1 MLVKV
6 VSVSREDVPNKNGKG
21 TYGKLTVAYRD
32 DKGKLSEKTIL
43 SFTNPA
49 VFKTFERAEAGTEI
63 NVKSEKVGDYW
74 NWTAILT
81 GDEATSQAPVATQSS
96 NGQSTRV
103 TSGNYETK
111 EERALKQRYIV
122 KQSSLSAAVSILTVG
137 AKTPPEVDAV
147 ISLADKFVEYVF
159 NDDSKEIKISS
170 PKFDDFQD
178 DIPM

>member
-6 VSVSREDVPNKNGKG
+6 VSVNREDVPNKNGKG
-21 TYGKLTVAYRD
+21 TYCKLTVAYRD
-32 DKGKLSEKTIL
+32 DKGKLSEKSIL

-49 VFKTFERAEAGTEI
+49 VFKAFERAEAGAEI

-81 GDEATSQAPVATQSS
+81 GDEAVSQPTATPTA
-96 NGQSTRV
+96 NNATRV
-103 TSGNYETK
+103 TGSNYETK

-147 ISLADKFVEYVF
+147 IALADKFVDYVF
-159 NDDSKEIKISS
+159 EEKKVDLSIGIQDINDDT
-170 PKFDDFQD
+170 PY
-178 DIPM
+178 

>member
-6 VSVSREDVPNKNGKG
+6 VSVNREDVPNKNGKG

-32 DKGKLSEKTIL
+32 DKGKLSEKSIL

-49 VFKTFERAEAGTEI
+49 VFKAFERAEAGAEI

-81 GDEATSQAPVATQSS
+81 GEETSSPQQAPAN
-96 NGQSTRV
+96 NGATRV
-103 TSGNYETK
+103 TGSNYETK

-147 ISLADKFVEYVF
+147 IALADKFVDYVF
-159 NDDSKEIKISS
+159 EEKKVDLSIGIQDIN
-170 PKFDDFQD
+170 D
-178 DIPM
+178 DIPY

>member
-6 VSVSREDVPNKNGKG
+6 VSVNREDVPNKNGKG

-32 DKGKLSEKTIL
+32 DKGKLSEKSIL

-49 VFKTFERAEAGTEI
+49 VFKAFEKADLGDEI

-81 GDEATSQAPVATQSS
+81 GDDVSQASS
-96 NGQSTRV
+96 APTSGNNPTRV
-103 TSGNYETK
+103 TGSNYETK

-137 AKTPPEVDAV
+137 AKTPPEVDSV
-147 ISLADKFVEYVF
+147 IALADKFVDYVF
-159 NDDSKEIKISS
+159 EEKKLDLSIGIQDIN
-170 PKFDDFQD
+170 D
-178 DIPM
+178 DIPY

>member
-81 GDEATSQAPVATQSS
+81 DGEVSQSS
-96 NGQSTRV
+96 APTSNTTASATRV
-103 TSGNYETK
+103 TGSNYETK

-147 ISLADKFVEYVF
+147 IALADKFVDYVF
-159 NDDSKEIKISS
+159 SDDTKQLTLNTGIEDIT
-170 PKFDDFQD
+170 DDV
-178 DIPM
+178 PY

>member
-32 DKGKLSEKTIL
+32 EKGKLSEKTIL

-49 VFKTFERAEAGTEI
+49 VFKAFERAEAGAEI

-81 GDEATSQAPVATQSS
+81 GEEAPQGAGTVPTSPSA
-96 NGQSTRV
+96 TRV
-103 TSGNYETK
+103 TGSNYETK

-147 ISLADKFVEYVF
+147 IALADKFVDYVF
-159 NDDSKEIKISS
+159 NDDTKQLTLNTGIEDIT
-170 PKFDDFQD
+170 DDV
-178 DIPM
+178 PY

>member
-32 DKGKLSEKTIL
+32 EKGKLSEKTIL

-49 VFKTFERAEAGTEI
+49 VFKAFERAEAGAEI

-74 NWTAILT
+74 NWTAILAD
-81 GDEATSQAPVATQSS
+81 GEVSQSS
-96 NGQSTRV
+96 APTSNTTASATRV
-103 TSGNYETK
+103 TGSNYETK

-147 ISLADKFVEYVF
+147 IALADKFVEYVF
-159 NDDSKEIKISS
+159 NDDTKQLTLNTGIEDIT
-170 PKFDDFQD
+170 DDV
-178 DIPM
+178 PY

>member
-49 VFKTFERAEAGTEI
+49 VFKTFERAEAGAEI

-74 NWTAILT
+74 NWTAILAD
-81 GDEATSQAPVATQSS
+81 GDVSQSS
-96 NGQSTRV
+96 ATTSNTTASATRV
-103 TSGNYETK
+103 TGSNYETK

-122 KQSSLSAAVSILTVG
+122 KQSSLSAAVTILTVG

-147 ISLADKFVEYVF
+147 IALADKFVDYVF
-159 NDDSKEIKISS
+159 NDDTKQLTLNTGIEDIT
-170 PKFDDFQD
+170 DDV
-178 DIPM
+178 PY

>member
-6 VSVSREDVPNKNGKG
+6 VSVSREDVKNKTGNG

-49 VFKTFERAEAGTEI
+49 VFKTFERAEAGAEI

-74 NWTAILT
+74 NWTAILAD
-81 GDEATSQAPVATQSS
+81 GEVSQSS
-96 NGQSTRV
+96 APTSSNSTATRV
-103 TSGNYETK
+103 TGSNYETQ

-147 ISLADKFVEYVF
+147 IALADKFVEYVF
-159 NDDSKEIKISS
+159 NDDTKQLTLNTGIQDIT
-170 PKFDDFQD
+170 DDV
-178 DIPM
+178 PY